1 MPSNN
6 WRASLVEEEG
16 GGERNSFS
24 FAASSQMLASE
35 ASRKWEMNTHC
46 TVENCGKH
54 LAILDY
60 RSLQAIAGEAGEVA
74 PHWMVTTSRKRDM
87 AFRERKKCLMC
98 PSSAMEPEVNPHPSF
113 SLFRREKK
121 VQRL

>member
-1 MPSNN
+1 
-6 WRASLVEEEG
+6 
-16 GGERNSFS
+16 
-24 FAASSQMLASE
+24 MLASEEEE

-87 AFRERKKCLMC
+87 A
-98 PSSAMEPEVNPHPSF
+98 
-113 SLFRREKK
+113 SLFFFFEEREVLDVPIKCHGTRGQSASKLLSLFRRREKK

>member
-1 MPSNN
+1 MKK
-6 WRASLVEEEG
+6 RV
-16 GGERNSFS
+16 GEKEREILFS
-24 FAASSQMLASE
+24 FAASSQMLASEEEE

-87 AFRERKKCLMC
+87 AFSCEKKCLMC

-113 SLFRREKK
+113 SLFRRREKK